1 MTNDCTL
8 TLNFQRLFDTG
19 DYYDLK
25 FDTEAFGATGVIVT
39 MTEINAL
46 GIRNRKTSDIMTAT
60 MMSWPYYD
68 AILIPEE
75 VLTALVDDKE
85 ETDPTKWRYEKKEW
99 W

>member
-1 MTNDCTL
+1 M
-8 TLNFQRLFDTG
+8 
-19 DYYDLK
+19 
-25 FDTEAFGATGVIVT
+25 IVT